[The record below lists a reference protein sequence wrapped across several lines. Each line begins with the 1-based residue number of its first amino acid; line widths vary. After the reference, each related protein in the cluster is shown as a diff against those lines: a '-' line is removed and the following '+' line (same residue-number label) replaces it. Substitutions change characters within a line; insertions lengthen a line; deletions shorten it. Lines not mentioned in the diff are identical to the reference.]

1 MVTEVVEWSRQRDAN
16 FAPRDPD
23 LMVTGADP
31 MDELVGFDDN
41 TEQPFEEKVQR
52 AVRHQ
57 RHNFDPQAV
66 VC

>member
-1 MVTEVVEWSRQRDAN
+1 
-16 FAPRDPD
+16 
-23 LMVTGADP
+23 